1 MPDGIVSHR
10 RGHANT
16 TMAPQSCELHIGR
29 NGEEL
34 LFARLQQP
42 TLMNDVET
50 RFDSKTLVARIRM
63 RFQRRGGR
71 KHIVTPDGSEIIP
84 TGNPQ
89 PDGTL
94 VKALA
99 RAWRWQR
106 LLGVDVYASVTETP
120 GALAAVNRYNH
131 LLRRRGAGGRCL
143 GPRGNRSPALRD
155 TAAPIAA

>member
-1 MPDGIVSHR
+1 M
-10 RGHANT
+10 
-16 TMAPQSCELHIGR
+16 
-29 NGEEL
+29 
-34 LFARLQQP
+34 RL
-42 TLMNDVET
+42 V
-50 RFDSKTLVARIRM
+50 
-63 RFQRRGGR
+63 RRGGR

>member
-1 MPDGIVSHR
+1 
-10 RGHANT
+10 
-16 TMAPQSCELHIGR
+16 
-29 NGEEL
+29 
-34 LFARLQQP
+34 
-42 TLMNDVET
+42 
-50 RFDSKTLVARIRM
+50 M

-71 KHIVTPDGSEIIP
+71 KHIVAPDGSEIIP

-131 LLRRRGAGGRCL
+131 LLRRCGAGGRCL
-143 GPRGNRSPALRD
+143 GPRGNRYPALRD